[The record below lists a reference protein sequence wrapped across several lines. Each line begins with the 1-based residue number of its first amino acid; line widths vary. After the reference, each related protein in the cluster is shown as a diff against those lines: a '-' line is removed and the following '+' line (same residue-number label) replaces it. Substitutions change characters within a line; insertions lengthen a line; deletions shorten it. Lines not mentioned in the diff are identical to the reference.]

1 MPSSTTSSSLIRFVI
16 KGRGSIRPESIASIT
31 SRKSCLLYPMDPL
44 TVISLSCMKK
54 EWKVVGPVVTNT
66 LTIVPL
72 GRVHA
77 MAVSMVGPTPA
88 QSITRSTPSGRSS
101 LVRISTGRLS
111 LIGSNVTGAPMSEM
125 NCLLSGDG
133 SETATLVTPFALSPT
148 RTAAPMGP
156 APMMRAVVEA
166 ESFSGTR
173 LIACLDR
180 LQDSQR
186 TVIMEYRSFGDVRT
200 MPQIVAQQVL

>member
-31 SRKSCLLYPMDPL
+31 STKSCLLYPMDPL
-44 TVISLSCMKK
+44 IVISLSCMKK
-54 EWKVVGPVVTNT
+54 EWKVVAPVVTNT

-77 MAVSMVGPTPA
+77 MAVSIVGPTPA
-88 QSITRSTPSGRSS
+88 QSMTRSTPSGLSS

-111 LIGSNVTGAPMSEM
+111 LIGSNVTVAPISEM

-133 SETATLVTPFALSPT
+133 SETATCVTPLALSPT
-148 RTAAPMGP
+148 STAAPMGP
-156 APMMRAVVEA
+156 APIIRAVVEL
-166 ESFSGTR
+166 ENWSGTR
-173 LIACLDR
+173 LMACLEK
-180 LQDSQR
+180 LKDSQCISSES
-186 TVIMEYRSFGDVRT
+186 TVHVGNVRT
-200 MPQIVAQQVL
+200 MQQLEAQRVL